1 MLGLGRT
8 FRHAARLN
16 LYQDVHARR
25 QTRTAAIRLQ
35 TCNPILAP
43 SIYRATRTSCMYN
56 QLHPIRRCER
66 PDGNVKFSDI
76 SATAPG
82 PQQTGGGRAELRS
95 YVPAPHGR
103 CRDAAAESVPT
114 PARSPSAPPRSP
126 LPVQRAGVRPGRTT
140 EPPGSPACNR
150 VSYVA
155 RTAPHVGTRTV
166 ARPVDRDTTHTI
178 EKHAFTTAR
187 PITINRRTTIHGRL
201 RWGACPG
208 NLVRTN
214 RIPQRRHYQACRS
227 AKRPANRIS
236 MPLHVLVAFTVIATA
251 PVRLS

>member
-1 MLGLGRT
+1 
-8 FRHAARLN
+8 
-16 LYQDVHARR
+16 
-25 QTRTAAIRLQ
+25 
-35 TCNPILAP
+35 
-43 SIYRATRTSCMYN
+43 MYN
-56 QLHPIRRCER
+56 QLHPIRRCKQ

-82 PQQTGGGRAELRS
+82 PQQTGGGRAQLRS

-166 ARPVDRDTTHTI
+166 ARPLDGDT
-178 EKHAFTTAR
+178 HAHHRKTGVSNWPSHHHQPSNDNPRQISVGRMPGKPCADGPHIAATTLPSLPQCKAPGKQNLDAIAR
-187 PITINRRTTIHGRL
+187 PRGLHRYCDCSGSPFLTAFRTRCGINRCSGIL
-201 RWGACPG
+201 R
-208 NLVRTN
+208 
-214 RIPQRRHYQACRS
+214 
-227 AKRPANRIS
+227 
-236 MPLHVLVAFTVIATA
+236 
-251 PVRLS
+251 